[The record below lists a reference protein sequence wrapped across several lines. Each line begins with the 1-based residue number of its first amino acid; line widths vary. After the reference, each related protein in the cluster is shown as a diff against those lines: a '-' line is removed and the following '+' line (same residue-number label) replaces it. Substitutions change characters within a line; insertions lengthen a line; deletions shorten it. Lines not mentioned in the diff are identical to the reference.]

1 LENGGQLRRVKRK
14 NSGFQNFLAAVE
26 VSLMLVGLLWAIR
39 AADVFLGLQL
49 NRFGIIPRSGPGLVG
64 IVFSPLLHGSNAHL
78 AANSVGIFFLLVLL
92 FFDKRYSPG
101 ETISSI
107 WLMSGLGTWLI
118 GHRGV
123 HIGASSIIYG
133 LVSYLIA
140 SGFWMR
146 SWRAAFVAMLV
157 ILGYGGIVYGM
168 LPQAG
173 PISWE
178 GHLSGAIAGYLAARH
193 QHR

>member
-1 LENGGQLRRVKRK
+1 VKRK
-14 NSGFQNFLAAVE
+14 NSGFQKFLAAVE
-26 VSLMLVGLLWAIR
+26 LSLMLIGLLWAIR
-39 AADVFLGLQL
+39 AADVLLGLQL
-49 NRFGIIPRSGPGLVG
+49 NRFGIIPRTGPGLVG

-92 FFDKRYSPG
+92 FFDKRYRPV
-101 ETISSI
+101 ETIGAI
-107 WLMSGLGTWLI
+107 WVMSGVGTWVI
-118 GHRGV
+118 GHDGV

-178 GHLSGAIAGYLAARH
+178 GHLSGAIAGFLAARH